1 MKSILV
7 DSSVWIGYFRG
18 IEESKKLNNLID
30 NNAICINEL
39 ILSEII
45 PSLIMRKENEVINLL
60 NSIEKM
66 KLDIDWAGIR
76 QMQVINLKN
85 GLNRVGIPDLIIA
98 QNAIQNKVELYSF
111 DKHFELMKKSVG
123 LKTFKWNE

>member
-7 DSSVWIGYFRG
+7 DSSVWISYFRG
-18 IEESKKLNNLID
+18 VDDSSKLNKLID

-45 PSLIMRKENEVINLL
+45 PSLVMKKENEVISLL
-60 NSIEKM
+60 NSIEKIKM
-66 KLDIDWAGIR
+66 EIDWIGIR

-98 QNAIQNKVELYSF
+98 QNAIQNKVELFSF
-111 DKHFELMKKSVG
+111 DKHFELMKKSIG
-123 LKTFKWNE
+123 LKTYKTE

>member
-1 MKSILV
+1 MKQILV

-18 IEESKKLNNLID
+18 AEESRKLNYLID

-45 PSLIMRKENEVINLL
+45 PSLVMKKENELISLL
-60 NSIEKM
+60 SSIERI
-66 KLDIDWAGIR
+66 KLDIDWVGIR

-98 QNAIQNKVELYSF
+98 QNVIQNKMELFSF
-111 DKHFELMKKSVG
+111 DKHFELMKKSIG
-123 LKTFKWNE
+123 LKTYKWNE